1 MCLCSCTKLHGNN
14 KLAINDN
21 AKQCI
26 YWRWCAD
33 SKGVTAIGVSL
44 WYWFWRAGRDRRV
57 TVALLKDFR
66 RVVGLTVGS
75 EDPSVLSTCTSLRS
89 VCVGCSTTADVCVV
103 GNWSSTRGDLCGGA
117 KSGLGVE
124 HRLPVSTTL
133 MHKAEKHVS
142 GIGVS

>member
-1 MCLCSCTKLHGNN
+1 M
-14 KLAINDN
+14 
-21 AKQCI
+21 
-26 YWRWCAD
+26 
-33 SKGVTAIGVSL
+33 
-44 WYWFWRAGRDRRV
+44 

-75 EDPSVLSTCTSLRS
+75 EDPSMLSTCTSLRS

-103 GNWSSTRGDLCGGA
+103 GNWSSIRGDLCGGA